1 VFADDTRFERL
12 AVLVQKQLSDV
23 GIDMKL
29 EPVREAELGQRAGSG
44 DFDAFLFEMSGRSLG
59 RVYEFWR
66 SHDGSLNNSG
76 YHAADAVFDSL
87 KHARSDEETKA
98 AVTALERVM
107 HDDPPA
113 AFLAWQS
120 TMRAVSTRFDVAA
133 EPDRE
138 ILSTIWQWRAVA
150 APTQASR

>member
-1 VFADDTRFERL
+1 MA
-12 AVLVQKQLSDV
+12 
-23 GIDMKL
+23 
-29 EPVREAELGQRAGSG
+29 
-44 DFDAFLFEMSGRSLG
+44 GRSLG

-66 SHDGSLNNSG
+66 SHEGSLNNSG
-76 YHAADAVFDSL
+76 YHAADAALDRI

-98 AVTALERVM
+98 AVAALERVM

-120 TMRAVSTRFDVAA
+120 TMRAVSTRFDMAT
-133 EPDRE
+133 ERDHD
-138 ILSTIWQWRAVA
+138 ILSSIWQWRAVA